1 MGILSEMWVVFGA
14 KTDKLKA
21 GTKEAEQTLGKFGQ
35 SVNKIGGM
43 IAAAFAVE
51 KIASFAWEATKLA
64 GEMQGVK
71 YAFDQLNKPGLLQNL
86 RNATQ
91 GTVSDLEL
99 MKSAVQANNFQ
110 IPLEQLGSLLK
121 FAHLR
126 AQQTGQSV
134 DYLVQSIVLGIGR
147 KSPLILDNL
156 GISAVALR
164 EKFKGIAAEEQ
175 TVGDIAQAVGE
186 IAEEAIA
193 KSGAAIETTKSK
205 IERMNAQWQ
214 NTKTIIGEL
223 LTPAVSVLVG
233 LLNDAA
239 AGWQHILRPG
249 AMAKSFSS
257 TEIENFKKQLQG
269 LSNDDAIKAVQQ
281 RLSEIN
287 AQKKQLASEK
297 YPIFSKDLKNAQV
310 LMGHYEIV
318 STWLKQLFYD
328 TDQLTSIIEAK
339 NAVTEDG
346 TKLTEDEIAKQK
358 ELARIERERL
368 QYIQGKF
375 LRTPG
380 TMNPSKQQRDVFS
393 YDPKLKGAQ
402 TAGPDIEGFTE
413 ITEANAKRMQD
424 ALDAT
429 TESAQRMS
437 DMVINAFSDVSSFKS
452 FANAV
457 KNAAK
462 QAILAYIAE
471 ATAANIAKAVKSG
484 KTWYGA
490 LIQGALAAAG
500 TSAVFNAVPSFSKG
514 GMVNG
519 PTLAMVGD
527 NPSGKEYMLP
537 QELINKLGG
546 GQRITG
552 ELKLRGHDLYFS
564 LRNYEKHLTRVS

>member
-21 GTKEAEQTLGKFGQ
+21 GTKEAEQTLGKFGHT
-35 SVNKIGGM
+35 VNKIGGM

-86 RNATQ
+86 RNATK

-134 DYLVQSIVLGIGR
+134 DYLVQSIVMGIGR

-186 IAEEAIA
+186 IAEEAMA
-193 KSGAAIETTKSK
+193 KSGEAVETTTTK
-205 IERMNAQWQ
+205 IDRMKAAWQ
-214 NTKTIIGEL
+214 NFNVTFGEMIA
-223 LTPAVSVLVG
+223 PAVGGVVTAL
-233 LLNDAA
+233 AA
-239 AGWQHILRPG
+239 ATKELTYFLRALSMGGPMQLG
-249 AMAKSFSS
+249 QNIQMLREMDDSLA
-257 TEIENFKKQLQG
+257 EIEKSASGLNFLRNLK
-269 LSNDDAIKAVQQ
+269 
-281 RLSEIN
+281 
-287 AQKKQLASEK
+287 
-297 YPIFSKDLKNAQV
+297 IFP
-310 LMGHYEIV
+310 
-318 STWLKQLFYD
+318 TP
-328 TDQLTSIIEAK
+328 
-339 NAVTEDG
+339 
-346 TKLTEDEIAKQK
+346 TEDEIRKNK
-358 ELARIERERL
+358 ELAEIERKRL
-368 QYIQGKF
+368 EYIYANF
-375 LRTPG
+375 LHTAG
-380 TMNPSKQQRDVFS
+380 TMNPSKSDRDVMKSRDGRF
-393 YDPKLKGAQ
+393 YQTKGAQ
-402 TAGPDIEGFTE
+402 TAGPDIEGFTKVVE
-413 ITEANAKRMQD
+413 EMEERKQKAM
-424 ALDAT
+424 DAT
-429 TESAQRMS
+429 TASAQRMA
-437 DMVINAFSDVSSFKS
+437 DTVINAFSDVSSFKS

-471 ATAANIAKAVKSG
+471 ATAANIAKAVKGS

-500 TSAVFNAVPSFSKG
+500 TSALFNAIPSFSKG

-537 QELINKLGG
+537 QELLNKLGG

>member
-99 MKSAVQANNFQ
+99 MKSAIQANNFQ

-134 DYLVQSIVLGIGR
+134 DYLVQSIVMGIGR

-175 TVGDIAQAVGE
+175 TVSDIAHAVGE
-186 IAEEAIA
+186 IAEEAMA
-193 KSGAAIETTKSK
+193 KSGAAIETTSTK
-205 IERMNAQWQ
+205 IQRMNASWQ
-214 NTKTIIGEL
+214 NMKITLGEMF
-223 LTPAVSVLVG
+223 TPVVEKIVWVLEK
-233 LLNDAA
+233 A
-239 AGWQHILRPG
+239 
-249 AMAKSFSS
+249 
-257 TEIENFKKQLQG
+257 TKQLSYFFKALSIGG
-269 LSNDDAIKAVQQ
+269 LSQLGTNYALVKTLDDI
-281 RLSEIN
+281 
-287 AQKKQLASEK
+287 EK
-297 YPIFSKDLKNAQV
+297 ESANLTGTTNGLNTTVNKNV
-310 LMGHYEIV
+310 
-318 STWLKQLFYD
+318 
-328 TDQLTSIIEAK
+328 QLTEEQIK
-339 NAVTEDG
+339 
-346 TKLTEDEIAKQK
+346 KQK
-358 ELARIERERL
+358 ELAEIERKRL
-368 QYIQGKF
+368 EYIQANF
-375 LRTPG
+375 LHTAG
-380 TMNPSKQQRDVFS
+380 TLNPSKEQRAVFD
-393 YDPKLKGAQ
+393 YKGKTKGMQ
-402 TAGPDIEGFTE
+402 THEPDIEGFTKVVE
-413 ITEANAKRMQD
+413 EMEDRKQKAM
-424 ALDAT
+424 DAT
-429 TESAQRMS
+429 TESAQRMA
-437 DMVINAFSDVSSFKS
+437 DTVINAFSDISSFRS

-471 ATAANIAKAVKSG
+471 ATAANVAKAVKGS
-484 KTWYGA
+484 KTWWGA
-490 LIQGALAAAG
+490 LVQGALAAAG
-500 TSAVFNAVPSFSKG
+500 TSALFNAIPSFSKG

>member
-21 GTKEAEQTLGKFGQ
+21 GTKEAEQTLGKFGHT
-35 SVNKIGGM
+35 VNKIGGM

-134 DYLVQSIVLGIGR
+134 DYLVQSIVMGIGR

-186 IAEEAIA
+186 IAEAA
-193 KSGAAIETTKSK
+193 MQKSGAAIETTSSK
-205 IERMNAQWQ
+205 IARMNASWQ
-214 NTKTIIGEL
+214 NMKVTLGNL
-223 LTPAVSVLVG
+223 LVPVIEKIVW
-233 LLNDAA
+233 LLEKGAEK
-239 AGWQHILRPG
+239 LSLFFR
-249 AMAKSFSS
+249 AMALSAGPAQIGMYMQALKGADDVMKANAGLESS
-257 TEIENFKKQLQG
+257 TNG
-269 LSNDDAIKAVQQ
+269 LNTAI
-281 RLSEIN
+281 
-287 AQKKQLASEK
+287 
-297 YPIFSKDLKNAQV
+297 SKNIQ
-310 LMGHYEIV
+310 
-318 STWLKQLFYD
+318 
-328 TDQLTSIIEAK
+328 
-339 NAVTEDG
+339 
-346 TKLTEDEIAKQK
+346 LTEDQIKKQK
-358 ELARIERERL
+358 ELAEIERKRL
-368 QYIQGKF
+368 EYIYANF
-375 LRTPG
+375 LHTAG
-380 TMNPSKQQRDVFS
+380 TMNPSKSDRDVMKSRDGRF
-393 YDPKLKGAQ
+393 YQTKGAQ
-402 TAGPDIEGFTE
+402 TAGPDIEGFTKVVE
-413 ITEANAKRMQD
+413 EMEERKQKAM
-424 ALDAT
+424 DAT
-429 TESAQRMS
+429 TASAQRMA
-437 DMVINAFSDVSSFKS
+437 DTVINAFSDITSFKS

-462 QAILAYIAE
+462 QAILSYIAE
-471 ATAANIAKAVKSG
+471 ATAANIAKAVKGS

-500 TSAVFNAVPSFSKG
+500 TSALFNAIPSFSKG

-537 QELINKLGG
+537 QELLNKLGG